1 MLGKVLLYM
10 AYHNNIK
17 ETMTGIT
24 ITSGFQQEHKFKPTP
39 KLFYDERFEKKDKK
53 VFDFLNYKK

>member
-1 MLGKVLLYM
+1 
-10 AYHNNIK
+10 
-17 ETMTGIT
+17 MTGIT

-53 VFDFLNYKK
+53 VFDFLNYRKQKNKVNLKERQNNP